1 MDSRKPLK
9 NPLEMSEPDAAP
21 AHGTTSTYYAE
32 PPPKTCVVMSCVV
45 LFLAV
50 CLTDCYVLAMWG
62 IYSVGR
68 ARHRAPAQREHR
80 GRAEHQPAPRGYVVQ
95 LSIKRD
101 CACDNVL
108 PHTCVCREP
117 QRGNRRRA
125 RNETTGE
132 ASTPIPC
139 PVTTLLCI
147 ATVTISASR
156 QPRTKKRNANDCAR
170 RIAVLRAG

>member
-1 MDSRKPLK
+1 MVPTIDLQKAEQRVVDSRKPLK
-9 NPLEMSEPDAAP
+9 NPLEVSEPDAAP

-50 CLTDCYVLAMWG
+50 CLTDCYVLTMWG

-101 CACDNVL
+101 CASATMFY
-108 PHTCVCREP
+108 HTLVSAENHSEEIEE
-117 QRGNRRRA
+117 GHETKRRA
-125 RNETTGE
+125 RRQRRFHVRSQPSC
-132 ASTPIPC
+132 ASPP
-139 PVTTLLCI
+139 
-147 ATVTISASR
+147 
-156 QPRTKKRNANDCAR
+156 
-170 RIAVLRAG
+170 